1 MPFRESC
8 LLLFV
13 LLLASCMTHQRAVD
27 KVKLGLQTGQMVDIT
42 YFSQNLEG
50 RDRLL
55 MLMERGRAR
64 QLAGAYQESSADYL
78 EAIRHFELLEDKATV
93 TVTGSLAQAG
103 AVLTNDNV
111 IPYDGESFER
121 VILHQLDAFN
131 RLATGEFDFVGVN
144 VRNAAYRLDREIER
158 HEKEMKEVHD
168 ARQKHA
174 DLPQVSDQPA
184 YQSNLAAATALAA
197 TLANSFQNAYVYYF
211 AGVWY
216 ERQQEWGNA
225 YIAYKR
231 ALELR
236 PGSAMIR
243 GDAARMGARNGI
255 DAAELAALGGP
266 PPAAAA
272 GTEVIIFAEEDFIC
286 PKDAF
291 YVPIPIF
298 TGNGL
303 IMIPISLPYYR
314 VSAEQPAPV
323 QVFDGTGRLLQSSD
337 LLCDFR
343 ALAVKALQEQMPAI
357 LVRQAVRAT
366 AKGLAVAAA
375 RRADS
380 WAGLAAQAYT
390 LISEQADTRS
400 WLLLPRYAHVL
411 RFRLPPGK
419 HSLTLQ
425 HAVYPPRQ
433 ARLELE
439 CVDGGMVV
447 VHMMSIPGKLQVHAA
462 RLP

>member
-1 MPFRESC
+1 MPFREFC
-8 LLLFV
+8 LIVALLF
-13 LLLASCMTHQRAVD
+13 LASCMTHQKAVN
-27 KVKLGLQTGQMVDIT
+27 KVKAGLQTGQAVDIT
-42 YFSQNLEG
+42 YFSQKLEG
-50 RDRLL
+50 QDRLL

-64 QLAGAYQESSADYL
+64 QLAGSFQESSADYL
-78 EAIRHFELLEDKATV
+78 EAIRRFEQLEDKAVV
-93 TVTGSLAQAG
+93 TVTGTLAQAG
-103 AVLTNDNV
+103 AIVTNDNI
-111 IPYDGESFER
+111 IPYDGEAFER
-121 VILHQLDAFN
+121 IILHQFDAFN

-144 VRNAAYRLDREIER
+144 VRNAGYRLDREMER
-158 HEKEMKEVHD
+158 HDKEMKEVNA
-168 ARQKHA
+168 ARQQHA
-174 DLPQVSDQPA
+174 SLPQVTDQPG
-184 YQSNLAAATALAA
+184 YQSNLAASAALAA

-216 ERQQEWGNA
+216 ESRKEWGNA
-225 YIAYKR
+225 YVAYKR

-236 PGSAMIR
+236 PGLAMIR
-243 GDAARMGARNGI
+243 ADAARMGVLNGI
-255 DAAELAALGGP
+255 EADELAALGGA
-266 PPAAAA
+266 PAAPEA
-272 GTEVIIFAEEDFIC
+272 GTEVIVFVEEDFIC
-286 PKDAF
+286 AKDAF
-291 YVPIPIF
+291 YLPIPIF

-314 VSAEQPAPV
+314 ISAEQPAPV
-323 QVFDGTGRLLQSSD
+323 QVFDAQGRLMRSSD

-357 LVRQAVRAT
+357 IVRLAVRAT

-375 RRADS
+375 RRTDA

-390 LISEQADTRS
+390 LVSEQADTRS
-400 WLLLPRYAHVL
+400 WLLLPRYAHAL

-439 CVDGGMVV
+439 CVAGGMVV